1 MRRIKIIL
9 RDVKR
14 LDIEVEDDDATEVSI
29 AGLDAA
35 VMQADGNV
43 PIFGFIPTPTGAPD
57 EEGEEDAKST

>member
-1 MRRIKIIL
+1 MRKIRVVL
-9 RDVKR
+9 KDVKS
-14 LDIEVEDDDATEVSI
+14 LVVEIEDDEATEVSI

-57 EEGEEDAKST
+57 EEGEEDA

>member
-1 MRRIKIIL
+1 MRKIRVVL
-9 RDVKR
+9 KDVKS
-14 LDIEVEDDDATEVSI
+14 LVVEIEDDDATEVSI

-57 EEGEEDAKST
+57 EEGEEE